1 MLREELHAWRGSIA
15 DLKGVPRFHIFSNA
29 TLDMI
34 VAVMPRDA
42 DELRAVKGVG
52 PAKIAEFGADILMM
66 TSAAMA
72 RGETAD
78 PEFLQVL
85 AEESLARAAA
95 KPARVKKEKGGASAL
110 MPLVEDIDAEGNA
123 SAILSDATLQEVA
136 KPAPDAM
143 TVDAYLTKV
152 NKTLEVTK
160 ARVQGEVVSVKEQG
174 VAVYF
179 ALKDPQAN
187 ATLSAFMWQRD
198 YVNYNIKMEA
208 GTEVIITGHSEIY
221 KPSGRYAFRA
231 HAVEYAGEGALKKAY
246 DELQKKLAA
255 EGLFA
260 PERKRELKKYPRKIG
275 LITSKTGAVIH
286 DFTNN
291 LGAFGYQV
299 HLVDS
304 RVEGVAAVQDLL
316 EAFEKMRTQDL
327 DCLVIVRGGGSLES
341 LQAFNN
347 EQVVRAIAQFPVPTI
362 CAIGHDQDV
371 PLAQYASD
379 YAPSTPTA
387 ATVILN
393 ASWLEVTQ
401 LLARHH
407 EKIRYELARVRE
419 ETSRII
425 ERFMAHA
432 RTLGSH
438 LRTQKDHLYR
448 IGKTLDAHDPLRQL
462 ARGYSIVR
470 NQDGGILRSVKD
482 VPPGTQVDIRLADGM
497 VSAKII

>member
-1 MLREELHAWRGSIA
+1 MLKEDLQQWRSVQA
-15 DLKGVPRFHIFSNA
+15 DLKGVPRFHILTNA
-29 TLDMI
+29 TLDML

-42 DELRAVKGVG
+42 AELLAVKGIG
-52 PAKIAEFGADILMM
+52 PAKVSEYGADILSM
-66 TSAAMA
+66 TSSAIG

-78 PEFLQVL
+78 QEFLAVI
-85 AEESLARAAA
+85 AEAQLARAAA
-95 KPARVKKEKGGASAL
+95 KPARVKKEKNTSAL
-110 MPLVEDIDAEGNA
+110 MPLVEDIDEDGNIAQSA
-123 SAILSDATLQEVA
+123 SEHVIVKGAAVE
-136 KPAPDAM
+136 AM

-160 ARVQGEVVSVKEQG
+160 AHVQGEVVSAKEQG
-174 VAVYF
+174 MAVYF
-179 ALKDPQAN
+179 TLKDPKAN

-198 YVNYNIKMEA
+198 YLQYNIKLEA

-246 DELQKKLAA
+246 DALQKQLAS

-286 DFTNN
+286 DFMNN
-291 LGAFGYQV
+291 LGTFGYEV
-299 HLVDS
+299 SFVDS
-304 RVEGVAAVQDLL
+304 RVEGVAAITDLL
-316 EAFEKMRTQDL
+316 DALEKMRTKDL

-347 EQVVRAIAQFPVPTI
+347 EKVVRAIAQFPVPTI

-371 PLAQYASD
+371 PLAQLVAD

-393 ASWLEVTQ
+393 TSWLAVAE
-401 LLARHH
+401 LLTRHAQ
-407 EKIRYELARVRE
+407 KIRLELTRVQESSYRIL
-419 ETSRII
+419 ETFTS
-425 ERFMAHA
+425 HA
-432 RTLGSH
+432 RSLSTH
-438 LRTQKDHLYR
+438 LRGAKDTLTR
-448 IGKTLDAHDPLRQL
+448 IATVLDAYNPLRQL

-470 NQDGGILRSVKD
+470 NQEGGILRSVKT
-482 VPPGTQVDIRLADGM
+482 VSSGTHIQIQVTDG
-497 VSAKII
+497 SIQAKVI